1 MFALFLTT
9 IITCSQASKILNRI
23 QSNGTLSEYVKIE
36 LLEQIRETT
45 PTCPVKIKEDG
56 RNTRG

>member
-9 IITCSQASKILNRI
+9 IITCSQAFELLSRI
-23 QSNGTLSEYVKIE
+23 QSNNALPNYIKVEIID
-36 LLEQIRETT
+36 QIRETI
-45 PTCPVKIKEDG
+45 PTCPVKVKEDG